1 MPADKNKPP
10 ESNDRATV
18 AALIFVVLLVGAC
31 IWVFTELKEKNDE
44 LTCVASGRTNC
55 APISQ

>member
-1 MPADKNKPP
+1 MPAEKNKPP
-10 ESNDRATV
+10 QSNDRATI